1 MLGDTASG
9 TMGGGGVGAV
19 KTGEEGVCKAVCQKS
34 SRSKLG
40 DFFGYH
46 RSAIKGRRSGCSMVS
61 VVTFRLSSEKRRST
75 AGGANGAH
83 SLGFKSPTR
92 NF

>member
-1 MLGDTASG
+1 MMLGDTASG

-46 RSAIKGRRSGCSMVS
+46 RSAIKGRRSGCFNGIGGDFSLE
-61 VVTFRLSSEKRRST
+61 FGEEEINCGRS
-75 AGGANGAH
+75 
-83 SLGFKSPTR
+83 
-92 NF
+92 